1 MRPVVRLGQGF
12 DVTLK
17 TGAISTM
24 AGTDNETST
33 LCPSTD
39 LLAGQGIED
48 IGSGD
53 THSAMGPPR
62 WRERR

>member
-1 MRPVVRLGQGF
+1 MRPVVRLGKGF

-17 TGAISTM
+17 P
-24 AGTDNETST
+24 DNQHDGHGTST

-39 LLAGQGIED
+39 LRAGYGIED

-53 THSAMGPPR
+53 TQSVTGPLR